1 MKGVLLFHMIEDL
14 LTNEDLIDLLL
25 EVLGPD
31 IVLSVLEKKPKEL
44 FAEFYEK
51 QNEVPMNEIEKM
63 ILKQVLDEMEETTGD
78 TN

>member
-1 MKGVLLFHMIEDL
+1 MLSQGITKSAD
-14 LTNEDLIDLLL
+14 
-25 EVLGPD
+25 
-31 IVLSVLEKKPKEL
+31 LSVLEKKPKEL